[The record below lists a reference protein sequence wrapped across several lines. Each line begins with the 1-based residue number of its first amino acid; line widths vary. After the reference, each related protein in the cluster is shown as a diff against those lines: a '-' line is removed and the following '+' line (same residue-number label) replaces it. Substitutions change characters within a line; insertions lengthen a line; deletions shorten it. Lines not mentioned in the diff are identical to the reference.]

1 MCGYE
6 VIAHAKTGAVKC
18 AYGAYRQT
26 GYRLEKGQPVSAGV
40 LSVTA
45 FRSEQ
50 VFILKRKG
58 TAFFKSSKIT
68 SPQEALRLI
77 KTPLVL
83 LATTGVLPRTR
94 TIPRTT
100 RGISSSLLAAAAI
113 RTTTIRTI
121 QMGFVAYGF
130 WNKNT

>member
-1 MCGYE
+1 M
-6 VIAHAKTGAVKC
+6 
-18 AYGAYRQT
+18 
-26 GYRLEKGQPVSAGV
+26 
-40 LSVTA
+40 
-45 FRSEQ
+45 
-50 VFILKRKG
+50 
-58 TAFFKSSKIT
+58 
-68 SPQEALRLI
+68 RLI

-100 RGISSSLLAAAAI
+100 RGTSSSRLVAAI

>member
-1 MCGYE
+1 MRLWSASADRLPAG
-6 VIAHAKTGAVKC
+6 KRPTGKC
-18 AYGAYRQT
+18 RSPECYGIQER
-26 GYRLEKGQPVSAGV
+26 AGFYFKAQRDC
-40 LSVTA
+40 S
-45 FRSEQ
+45 
-50 VFILKRKG
+50 
-58 TAFFKSSKIT
+58 FFKGSKIT